1 MKDNYFPPKAQ
12 NFFDMK
18 KQNMVQ
24 EHINA
29 KFNSFADKN
38 IITMVGQPRFHK
50 VKILASSHKN
60 ETVHMAVKA
69 VKDGVEGFI
78 VNVADKML
86 KFFTTSQVICKPV
99 KDGTKIGKAIIHKDN
114 SGNESFVAM
123 SAE

>member
-1 MKDNYFPPKAQ
+1 
-12 NFFDMK
+12 
-18 KQNMVQ
+18 MVQ

-60 ETVHMAVKA
+60 ETVH
-69 VKDGVEGFI
+69 
-78 VNVADKML
+78 VADKML